1 MTENTND
8 FLGLKPES
16 EDTAPAKS
24 NSPTPQTGN
33 NTGPENIIIALA
45 YIILFIGIL
54 GCFIYGISLCDSRY
68 TRSLGVTVMI
78 LGPIYSIIA
87 WAVLMIMARLSI
99 NVREIKEILSQKTKS
114 GE

>member
-16 EDTAPAKS
+16 EDTTPATN
-24 NSPTPQTGN
+24 NSPTPHTGS
-33 NTGPENIIIALA
+33 NTGPENIIITLA

-54 GCFIYGISLCDSRY
+54 GCFIYGVSLCDSRY

-78 LGPIYSIIA
+78 LGPVYSVIT

-99 NVREIKEILSQKTKS
+99 NVREIKEILSQKNQ
-114 GE
+114 ER